1 MSGPGHDRPR
11 VPESAP
17 KAAQPPA
24 LEASQDQKTSTREPD
39 RNRDAGPEPKIS
51 PTPEKRDDRE
61 QGARVIEFPAIA
73 EAPRRSAQASAT
85 DLFMAGSAAP
95 ALPPA
100 LPTERS
106 LEPQISAMQLQNPPA
121 VPPASLAASSSH
133 DREGEN
139 QSKSTSSPW
148 ASNLP
153 ENAIRRIEK
162 ELATHIGP
170 LANVLVTRALTKA
183 STLDELYSALATNL
197 SNPADRKAFL
207 AARLD
212 SGGQPTGQG
221 PVHAQEL
228 DPVRTGMERGNP
240 ALDREIDR
248 ESLDHAIRILAR
260 YVGPISTVLV
270 KRAAQ
275 NTRSVR
281 GLYLLL
287 AERVTAAERER
298 FLQDSGL
305 WG

>member
-1 MSGPGHDRPR
+1 M
-11 VPESAP
+11 
-17 KAAQPPA
+17 
-24 LEASQDQKTSTREPD
+24 
-39 RNRDAGPEPKIS
+39 
-51 PTPEKRDDRE
+51 
-61 QGARVIEFPAIA
+61 IEFPAVA
-73 EAPRRSAQASAT
+73 EAPRHSAQASAT

-95 ALPPA
+95 ARPSA

-106 LEPQISAMQLQNPPA
+106 LEPRISATPLQNPPPA
-121 VPPASLAASSSH
+121 PLDAPPSH
-133 DREGEN
+133 APEGEI

-170 LANVLVTRALTKA
+170 LAKVLVKRALA
-183 STLDELYSALATNL
+183 SATTLDELYSALATNL

-221 PVHAQEL
+221 AVHAERL
-228 DPVRTGMERGNP
+228 DPVGTGMEGRNP

-248 ESLDHAIRILAR
+248 EALDRAIRILAR

-305 WG
+305 SG